1 MEDWKYEIRQS
12 LVEVAKMGVY
22 LIGLA
27 LVLAVALGVFGL
39 VLYVVLVWSG
49 VLV

>member
-1 MEDWKYEIRQS
+1 
-12 LVEVAKMGVY
+12 MGVY